1 MYSSSANLIY
11 FDYIQQRWI
20 LKAAC
25 GPCSRASGSLRRI
38 SVSVAVNQLEE
49 LRSIYNKHLLF
60 VAQQEEALMSTGQ
73 LLEPVSQRLRSV
85 SLFKSAITPQIK
97 KTNKKRQEVKALLL
111 WNCCHIVFLLGRLF
125 QLFVVGC
132 PTLILLGMSH

>member
-1 MYSSSANLIY
+1 M
-11 FDYIQQRWI
+11 
-20 LKAAC
+20 
-25 GPCSRASGSLRRI
+25 
-38 SVSVAVNQLEE
+38 AVNQLEE

-85 SLFKSAITPQIK
+85 SLFKK
-97 KTNKKRQEVKALLL
+97 KTNKNKKRQEVKALLL

-125 QLFVVGC
+125 KLFVVGC